1 MGMERENGREAYDDE
16 GDVGDAE
23 GGGDE
28 VALMI
33 GWERQCVCVN
43 VAVATGSDI

>member
-16 GDVGDAE
+16 GDVRDAG

>member
-1 MGMERENGREAYDDE
+1 MEMERGNGREAYDDE
-16 GDVGDAE
+16 GDAGDAG

-33 GWERQCVCVN
+33 GWERQCVCVS
-43 VAVATGSDI
+43 VAK